1 MKNKKGGKAQ
11 KYLNTISKQTATSG
25 KSKEEVSLGDSI
37 QSDAHVLSSGVAHNP
52 YLSSGIRF

>member
-25 KSKEEVSLGDSI
+25 KSKEEV
-37 QSDAHVLSSGVAHNP
+37 GVRAQINP
-52 YLSSGIRF
+52 MLTSFPVA

>member
-25 KSKEEVSLGDSI
+25 KSKEEVSLGGSI
-37 QSDAHVLSSGVAHNP
+37 QSDAHVLSDGVANGP
-52 YLSSGIRF
+52 Y